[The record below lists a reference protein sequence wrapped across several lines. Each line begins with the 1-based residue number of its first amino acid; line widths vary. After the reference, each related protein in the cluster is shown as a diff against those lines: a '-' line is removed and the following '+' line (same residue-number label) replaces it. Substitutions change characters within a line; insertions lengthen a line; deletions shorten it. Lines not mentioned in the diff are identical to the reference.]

1 MSRSHICLTEDLAA
15 YLTSVSLREPQLLR
29 QLREETAQLEQGRMQ
44 ITPEQGQFMGLLVRL
59 LGAGTTLEVGVCT
72 GYSSLSVALA
82 LADDARIIACDISDE
97 WTGIARRY
105 WAEAGVAGKIE
116 LRLGPAVATLD
127 QLLAQGHAG
136 TFDFAFIDAD
146 KGNYWNYYE
155 RSLMLLRKGGL
166 VAIDNVLWG
175 GRAIDPSNDTSDTQ
189 AIRQFNQR
197 VAADP

>member
-1 MSRSHICLTEDLAA
+1 
-15 YLTSVSLREPQLLR
+15 
-29 QLREETAQLEQGRMQ
+29 
-44 ITPEQGQFMGLLVRL
+44 
-59 LGAGTTLEVGVCT
+59 
-72 GYSSLSVALA
+72 VALA

-136 TFDFAFIDAD
+136 TIDFAFIDAD
-146 KGNYWNYYE
+146 KGNYWKYYE

-166 VAIDNVLWG
+166 VAVDNVLWG
-175 GRAIDPSNDTSDTQ
+175 GRVIDPSNDESDTQ

-197 VAADP
+197 MAGDTRVDISMLPIGDGLTLAVKK